1 MRIEIHAHTDESSSC
16 GKIPAKE
23 LVRLNKEAG
32 VDALTITDHYSTHA
46 FNKITGSPREK
57 AEYFLRGWRIAK
69 EEGEK
74 LGIHVL
80 FGMELRVDSGPE
92 DFLIYGIDENFVYE
106 NLTLYNGTL
115 QDAYQVCN
123 DYGALLIQAHPF
135 RESCRPQ
142 DPRYLHGMEVYNG
155 HPRHDS
161 QNHLALQYAQEN
173 GIWLRTSGSDI
184 HQLPDIARGG
194 ILIDGEVTTSR
205 ELAEYL
211 RQRKPFKLLGE

>member
-32 VDALTITDHYSTHA
+32 VGALTITDHYSTYA
-46 FNKITGSPREK
+46 LSKITGSPREK
-57 AEYFLRGWRIAK
+57 AEYFLRGWRIAR

-80 FGMELRVDSGPE
+80 FGMELRIDGGPE
-92 DFLIYGIDENFVYE
+92 DFLIYGIDEDFVYD
-106 NLTLYNGTL
+106 NLTLYNATL
-115 QDAYQVCN
+115 KDAYQVCD

-155 HPRHDS
+155 HPRHEN
-161 QNHLALQYAQEN
+161 QNPLALQYAQEN
-173 GIWLRTSGSDI
+173 GIWLRTSGSDT
-184 HQLPDIARGG
+184 HQLPDIARSG

-205 ELAEYL
+205 ELADWL
-211 RQRKPFKLLGE
+211 KTKPFTLICE

>member
-1 MRIEIHAHTDESSSC
+1 M
-16 GKIPAKE
+16 
-23 LVRLNKEAG
+23 RLNKEAG

-92 DFLIYGIDENFVYE
+92 DFLIYGIDEDFVYE

-161 QNHLALQYAQEN
+161 RNHLALQYAQEN